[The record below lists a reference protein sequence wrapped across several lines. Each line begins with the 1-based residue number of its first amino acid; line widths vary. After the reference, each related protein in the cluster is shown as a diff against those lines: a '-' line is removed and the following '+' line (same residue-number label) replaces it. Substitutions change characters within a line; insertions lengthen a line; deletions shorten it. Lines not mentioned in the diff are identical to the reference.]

1 MQRIKFKTSR
11 IDYTLVLILSLLC
24 LCSCIAIYS
33 AQASGQY
40 GENFLLKQM
49 ILYAAGIGIILTV
62 ITLDSDQLRRISWYA
77 YGFGIATLAFLVVAP
92 SSLAPV
98 INGAKSWYR
107 IPGFSLQPS
116 EFMKI
121 FLIIALANVI
131 VTHHAK
137 NVVKTLNSD
146 FWLLIKLGLVTA
158 LPLFF
163 VMLQPDLGT
172 SLVMLAIL
180 VGMIFISGITWKI
193 LLPIFGGGAALGSI
207 ILFMV
212 VKFPEFIEKYLGVKE
227 YQMGRIYS
235 WLDPYNY
242 ESTTGYHLTRS
253 LLAIGSGET
262 TGKGTGN
269 REVYLPES
277 QTDFIFSVIGEE
289 YGFVGT
295 SLVLSLFFVLIYH
308 IMKLAME
315 TKNQF
320 YTYICVG
327 VISMITFH
335 VFQNVGMTIGVLPIT
350 GIPLP
355 FISYGGSSLLGNML
369 GMGIIFSIGYH
380 YKKYMF
386 STEK

>member
-1 MQRIKFKTSR
+1 MQRIKLKTSR
-11 IDYTLVLILSLLC
+11 IDYTLVLILTLLAV
-24 LCSCIAIYS
+24 CSFIAIYS

-40 GENFLLKQM
+40 SENFLLKQM
-49 ILYAAGIGIILTV
+49 VFYVAGIGIILAV
-62 ITLDSDQLRRISWYA
+62 ITLDSDQIRRISWYA
-77 YGFGIATLAFLVVAP
+77 YGFGIALLAFLVVAP

-107 IPGFSLQPS
+107 LPGFSLQPS

-121 FLIIALANVI
+121 FLIVALANVI

-137 NVVKTLNSD
+137 HVVKTVNSD

-158 LPLFF
+158 LPLLF
-163 VMLQPDLGT
+163 VMMQPDLGT
-172 SLVMLAIL
+172 SIVMLAIL
-180 VGMIFISGITWKI
+180 TGMIFVSGITWKL
-193 LLPIFGGGAALGSI
+193 LLPIFGGGATIGAL
-207 ILFMV
+207 ILVLVM
-212 VKFPEFIEKYLGVKE
+212 KFPEFIEKYLGVKE
-227 YQMGRIYS
+227 YQLGRIYS

-289 YGFVGT
+289 YGFIGT
-295 SLVLSLFFVLIYH
+295 SIVLSLFFVLIYH
-308 IMKLAME
+308 IMKLAMD

-335 VFQNVGMTIGVLPIT
+335 VFQNVGMTIGVVPIT

-369 GMGIIFSIGYH
+369 GMGLIFSIGYH

>member
-1 MQRIKFKTSR
+1 MQKINFKTSR
-11 IDYTLVLILSLLC
+11 VDYTLVLILTLLAI
-24 LCSCIAIYS
+24 CSGIAIYS

-40 GENFLLKQM
+40 SENFLIKQM
-49 ILYAAGIGIILTV
+49 VFYVAGIGIILSV
-62 ITLDSDQLRRISWYA
+62 ITLDSDQIRRISWYA
-77 YGFGIATLAFLVVAP
+77 YGAGIAMLAFLVVAP
-92 SSLAPV
+92 SSIAPV

-107 IPGFSLQPS
+107 LPGMSLQPS

-121 FLIIALANVI
+121 FLIVALANVI

-137 NVVKTLNSD
+137 HVVKTFQSD
-146 FWLLIKLGLVTA
+146 FWLLVKLGLVTA

-163 VMLQPDLGT
+163 IMLQPDLGT
-172 SLVMLAIL
+172 SIVMLAIL
-180 VGMIFISGITWKI
+180 TGMIFVSGITWKL
-193 LLPIFGGGAALGSI
+193 LLPIYGGGATIGAL
-207 ILFMV
+207 ILLLV
-212 VKFPEFIEKYLGVKE
+212 VKFPAFIEKYLGVKQ
-227 YQMGRIYS
+227 YQLGRIYS

-242 ESTTGYHLTRS
+242 ESSAGYHLTRS

-289 YGFVGT
+289 YGFIGT
-295 SLVLSLFFVLIYH
+295 SIVLSLFFVLIYH
-308 IMKLAME
+308 IMRLAMD

-327 VISMITFH
+327 IISMITFH
-335 VFQNVGMTIGVLPIT
+335 VFQNVGMTIGVVPIT

-355 FISYGGSSLLGNML
+355 FISYGGSSLWGNML
-369 GMGIIFSIGYH
+369 GMGLIFSIGYH

>member
-49 ILYAAGIGIILTV
+49 IFYAAGVGIILTV

-193 LLPIFGGGAALGSI
+193 LLPIFGGGAALGSL
-207 ILFMV
+207 ILFLV

>member
-49 ILYAAGIGIILTV
+49 IFYAAGVGIILTV

-193 LLPIFGGGAALGSI
+193 LLPIFGGGAALGSL
-207 ILFMV
+207 ILFLV

-308 IMKLAME
+308 IMK
-315 TKNQF
+315 KRW
-320 YTYICVG
+320 
-327 VISMITFH
+327 
-335 VFQNVGMTIGVLPIT
+335 
-350 GIPLP
+350 
-355 FISYGGSSLLGNML
+355 LLN
-369 GMGIIFSIGYH
+369 
-380 YKKYMF
+380 
-386 STEK
+386 

>member
-1 MQRIKFKTSR
+1 MQKINFKTSR
-11 IDYTLVLILSLLC
+11 VDYTLVLILTLLAI
-24 LCSCIAIYS
+24 CSGIAIYS

-40 GENFLLKQM
+40 SENFLLKQM
-49 ILYAAGIGIILTV
+49 VFYVAGIGIILAV
-62 ITLDSDQLRRISWYA
+62 ITLDSDQIRRISWYA
-77 YGFGIATLAFLVVAP
+77 YGAGIAVLAFLVVAP
-92 SSLAPV
+92 SSIAPV

-107 IPGFSLQPS
+107 LPGMSLQPS

-121 FLIIALANVI
+121 FLIVALANVI

-137 NVVKTLNSD
+137 HVVKTLQSD
-146 FWLLIKLGLVTA
+146 FWLLVKLGLVTA
-158 LPLFF
+158 VPLFF

-172 SLVMLAIL
+172 SIVMLAIL
-180 VGMIFISGITWKI
+180 TGMIFVSGITWKL
-193 LLPIFGGGAALGSI
+193 LLPIFGGGATIGAL
-207 ILFMV
+207 ILLLV
-212 VKFPEFIEKYLGVKE
+212 VKFPAFIEKYLGVKQ
-227 YQMGRIYS
+227 YQLGRIYS

-242 ESTTGYHLTRS
+242 ESSAGYHLTRS

-289 YGFVGT
+289 YGFIGT
-295 SLVLSLFFVLIYH
+295 SIVLSLFFVLIYH
-308 IMKLAME
+308 IMRLAMD

-327 VISMITFH
+327 IISMITFH
-335 VFQNVGMTIGVLPIT
+335 VFQNVGMTIGVVPIT

-355 FISYGGSSLLGNML
+355 FISYGGSSLWGNML
-369 GMGIIFSIGYH
+369 GMGLIFSIGYH